1 MSKVTMSEIREL
13 RYCASGAKT
22 WCERYGFDFREL
34 VRDGLDAD
42 AVAATGDELGV
53 RAAAL
58 AMQKAQS

>member
-1 MSKVTMSEIREL
+1 MSKVTMAELREL
-13 RYCASGAKT
+13 RYCASGART

-42 AVAATGDELGV
+42 AVAATNDELGV

-58 AMQKAQS
+58 AMQRARP